1 MVEVQLTKSKNDNP
15 FYGMKSTLRLF
26 QNVGNDISVDML
38 NSAYAEAKTKAQ
50 KDLFFSLLFSI
61 GDVTSRQHNIF
72 DGVTKDNG
80 GNANRESFYTIF
92 NWMKD
97 NHREQ
102 FIRFLNAGLFNE
114 YSCFDM
120 LFRSRVKTKGGKV
133 LKVYDIFADDWY
145 RHALVEYVYAVINGT
160 NPFNKF
166 LVAKFLTIPRMTK
179 RSGHGRMLPETKMV
193 MEHKGLFLKELSAL
207 MGWEYDIHGSYANF
221 VGYRK
226 WRKEYNQ
233 NLESVLFSSGKILD
247 FTKDEFIN
255 WFDKLPATA
264 RFRVKNRI
272 LYKINDDGTP
282 KYANL
287 EKWYV
292 EWEQYKEKKQA
303 EQRVLEEKI
312 RQGNAN
318 ADDVAKLQKVK
329 KEAKVTTGA
338 TNFKEIYDDILRGRV
353 DELKVESFMNKV
365 NLPYNS
371 LVIIDDSGSMTG
383 APFNFAT
390 FMASICL
397 VKNPDDD
404 GRNLLGFFN
413 DYSRLY
419 GYIDQKAT
427 KMPNSLLRRGSTK
440 TVSAPFVDPNK
451 SFIQNYKN
459 IDSFCRAVFQSGC
472 TNISSIPEGFK
483 RCIDNDPSIKDAI
496 MNYPIWTIISD
507 GEWNNMHSPEASMN
521 DFMRKCEMWFGFK
534 PFIVAIDI
542 SKYTLHNDANRFAGI
557 DNMVYIPSNPVL
569 IEQFLM
575 NFNDMDVYDI
585 YAPLQSIYRSNRYDI
600 VRENV
605 L

>member
-38 NSAYAEAKTKAQ
+38 NSAYAEAKTKTQ

-72 DGVTKDNG
+72 DGITKDNG

-221 VGYRK
+221 AGYRK

-272 LYKINDDGTP
+272 LYKTNDDGTP

-303 EQRVLEEKI
+303 EQRVLEEKV

-371 LVIIDDSGSMTG
+371 LVIIDDSGSMSG
-383 APFNFAT
+383 APFNFAS

-557 DNMVYIPSNPVL
+557 DNMIYIPSNPVL

>member
-1 MVEVQLTKSKNDNP
+1 MEVKLTKKANDNP

-38 NSAYAEAKTKAQ
+38 NNAYAEAKTKAQ

-72 DGVTKDNG
+72 DGVIKDNG

-221 VGYRK
+221 AGYRK

-233 NLESVLFSSGKILD
+233 NLESVLFSSRKILD

-255 WFDKLPATA
+255 WFDRLPATA

-272 LYKINDDGTP
+272 LYKTKEDETP
-282 KYANL
+282 KYAQL
-287 EKWYV
+287 KLWYI

-371 LVIIDDSGSMTG
+371 LVIIDDSGSMRG

-427 KMPNSLLRRGSTK
+427 KMPNSLLRRGLTK
-440 TVSAPFVDPNK
+440 TVSAPFIDPNK

-472 TNISSIPEGFK
+472 TNISSIPKGFK

-507 GEWNNMHSPEASMN
+507 
-521 DFMRKCEMWFGFK
+521 
-534 PFIVAIDI
+534 
-542 SKYTLHNDANRFAGI
+542 
-557 DNMVYIPSNPVL
+557 
-569 IEQFLM
+569 
-575 NFNDMDVYDI
+575 
-585 YAPLQSIYRSNRYDI
+585 
-600 VRENV
+600 
-605 L
+605 

>member
-1 MVEVQLTKSKNDNP
+1 MEVKLVNKTNDNP
-15 FYGMKSTLRLF
+15 FYGLKANLRLF
-26 QNVGNDISVDML
+26 QNVGNTITNQML
-38 NSAYAEAKTKAQ
+38 NDAFAECKTKEHR
-50 KDLFFSLLFSI
+50 DLFFSLLFSV
-61 GDVTSRQHNIF
+61 GDITSRQHNIYK
-72 DGVTKDNG
+72 GVNVDNG
-80 GNANRESFYTIF
+80 GNANREAFYTIF
-92 NWMKD
+92 NWLKD
-97 NHREQ
+97 NHKDQ
-102 FIRFLNAGLFNE
+102 FIKFLNAGLFNE
-114 YSCFDM
+114 FSCFDM
-120 LFRSRVKTKGGKV
+120 LFRSRVQTKGGKV

-221 VGYRK
+221 AGYRK

-272 LYKINDDGTP
+272 LYKTNDDGTP

-427 KMPNSLLRRGSTK
+427 KMPNSLLRRGTTK

>member
-38 NSAYAEAKTKAQ
+38 NNAYAEAKTKAQ

-72 DGVTKDNG
+72 NGVTKDNG

-145 RHALVEYVYAVINGT
+145 RHALAEYVYAVINGT

-272 LYKINDDGTP
+272 LYKTNDDGTP

-303 EQRVLEEKI
+303 EQRVLEEKV

-371 LVIIDDSGSMTG
+371 LVIIDDSGSMSG
-383 APFNFAT
+383 APFNFAS

-557 DNMVYIPSNPVL
+557 DNMIYIPSNPVL